1 MALLKTLINDKGIQ
15 TKYHKIN
22 SVIVYPTY
30 AIINIDSY
38 ANEEYRKLEKEF
50 YDVID
55 RIDEI
60 QKKLDSIPEFI
71 MGKDEKDD
79 EIIVEDN
86 RDMVSDLRAEMELLT
101 NSKNTDNSHL
111 SVDSHTISVPFNSS
125 IDNWGFAQIYSIIKK
140 LELFSNSEDC

>member
-1 MALLKTLINDKGIQ
+1 MALLKTLINGKGLQ

-30 AIINIDSY
+30 VIINIDSY

-71 MGKDEKDD
+71 MGKDENDD

-125 IDNWGFAQIYSIIKK
+125 IDNWGFAQVYSIIKNN
-140 LELFSNSEDC
+140 ELFSNSEDC